1 MKTPLLITLVF
12 LCLLSSCKKDAAT
25 SNTCAKT
32 VANIAGTYSPIK
44 NEISMMNAPFADI
57 TSQWQPCE
65 RDDKLIL
72 NANGIYTYQ
81 DLGISCTPSGN
92 SSGTWSI
99 SSADGKF
106 TINDTGSAQ
115 EITNADITSFDC
127 STLILTG
134 DVSAGTGARFRL
146 TLKK

>member
-1 MKTPLLITLVF
+1 MKTPLLITVVF
-12 LCLLSSCKKDAAT
+12 LCLLFSCKKDT
-25 SNTCAKT
+25 TTNNTCAKT
-32 VANIAGTYSPIK
+32 VANIAGTYSPVK
-44 NEISMMNAPFADI
+44 NEISMMNASFADI

-99 SSADGKF
+99 SSPDGKF

-115 EITNADITSFDC
+115 DITNADITSFDC
-127 STLILTG
+127 STLVLTG
-134 DVSAGTGARFRL
+134 DVSTGTGTRFRL